1 MDDLGWLEH
10 CATKE
15 QLEHF
20 EDQDYLIVEDA
31 LTPDLLD
38 RLNEAVDRVWARE
51 RETKNLA
58 PHDMLAK
65 FRTVVEDDTFLDLL
79 DNPKTFPLLWDILGW
94 NIQLYISHLI
104 LYPPEQKGGEIRKG
118 GWHQD
123 GGRPVPEMERPH
135 PRLSLKISYWLS
147 DVHTPENGAM
157 TIIPGSHKSNTRPEA
172 CDNGKGTLPVCVKA
186 GTAVLFERRMWH
198 RRGINTSDVTRR
210 VLFFGYSYRWLRGLD
225 YNNLPEEILSK
236 CDPIRRQLLGDGVD
250 VKGWWQPTDEDV
262 PLKGWLEEHRGE
274 DYVAS
279 LDKASRG

>member
-1 MDDLGWLEH
+1 
-10 CATKE
+10 
-15 QLEHF
+15 
-20 EDQDYLIVEDA
+20 
-31 LTPDLLD
+31 
-38 RLNEAVDRVWARE
+38 
-51 RETKNLA
+51 
-58 PHDMLAK
+58 MLAK

-123 GGRPVPEMERPH
+123 GGCPVPEMERPH

-279 LDKASRG
+279 LDKASLDKASRG